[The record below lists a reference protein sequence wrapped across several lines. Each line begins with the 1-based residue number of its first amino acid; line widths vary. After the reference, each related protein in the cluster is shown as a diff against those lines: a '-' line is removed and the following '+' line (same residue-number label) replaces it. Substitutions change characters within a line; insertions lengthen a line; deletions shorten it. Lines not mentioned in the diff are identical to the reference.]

1 MIIHWGIFTQSNMDT
16 AETLISFDITRS
28 YNEGGKQFTAEGAYF
43 TCGFNP

>member
-1 MIIHWGIFTQSNMDT
+1 MDT

-28 YNEGGKQFTAEGAYF
+28 YNEGGKKQFMAEGAYF